1 MATADEMLSAF
12 QNADTFFVGSMR
24 LDKNTMSDIVYDGH
38 TVKYY
43 NRGLGAH
50 CFLNFDNVDF
60 FSYYD
65 YGKEPDFSGSFLP
78 KITIRRL

>member
-12 QNADTFFVGSMR
+12 QNADTFYVGSMR
-24 LDKNTMSDIVYDGH
+24 LDKDTMRDIVYDGH

-43 NRGLGAH
+43 NKSLRAH
-50 CFLNFDNVDF
+50 CFVNFDNVDF

-65 YGKEPDFSGSFLP
+65 
-78 KITIRRL
+78 